1 MCVKVVVQIGEKNL
15 DSKNLKILDFIWL
28 FMLSSKQLSEIREH
42 LEKAQNPVFFFDND
56 QDGLCSFLLLQRA
69 YGKGKG
75 IPIRSFP
82 SLDKEYF
89 RRVTELNADYIFI
102 LDKPLVSKGFFEEV
116 ENFNIPVVWIDH
128 HEIDKTQI
136 PENVFYY
143 NPLFSDKKSS
153 EPVTYIASVI
163 AKKKNDNWIALLGC
177 ISDKFLPDFVDD
189 VKKEFPELFQDSK
202 TPFGIFYGSDF
213 GKIARILGF
222 GLKDRTSNVVN
233 MLKFLMKVKSP
244 YDVLEE
250 SSKNRTMHERFN
262 HIFTKYQKFLS
273 KAISLADEHEEK
285 TFFFQYGGDMS
296 ISSDLSN
303 ELSYRYPSKTIVV
316 IYIAG
321 IKANISVRGKKVKDK
336 VLKAIS
342 ELDNATGGGHD
353 DAVGATVRIED
364 LEEFRK
370 NFEEL
375 TN

>member
-1 MCVKVVVQIGEKNL
+1 
-15 DSKNLKILDFIWL
+15 
-28 FMLSSKQLSEIREH
+28 MLSQKQLSEIREH

-82 SLDKEYF
+82 SLDKEYY
-89 RRVTELNADYIFI
+89 RRVIELNADYIFI

-116 ENFNIPVVWIDH
+116 EKVNIPIVWIDH
-128 HEIDKTQI
+128 HEIETSTI
-136 PENVFYY
+136 PEEVFYY
-143 NPLFSDKKSS
+143 NPLLAEKKSS
-153 EPVTYIASVI
+153 EPVTYIASLI
-163 AKKKNDNWIALLGC
+163 AKKKEDNWIALLGC
-177 ISDKFLPDFVDD
+177 ISDKFLPEFADEVI
-189 VKKEFPELFQDSK
+189 KEFPELFQDGK

-213 GKIARILGF
+213 GKVARILGF

-233 MLKFLMKVKSP
+233 MLKFLMKVKGP
-244 YDVLEE
+244 YDILEE

-262 HIFTKYQKFLS
+262 HVFAKYQKFLS
-273 KAISLADEHEEK
+273 KAISLAEEHEGK

-336 VLKAIS
+336 VLKAIR

-364 LEEFRK
+364 LEKFRTK
-370 NFEEL
+370 FESL
-375 TN
+375 F